1 MKNTENQ
8 IIAEAVARR
17 LPEAIRLSDSI
28 WDTPELCFDEHSS
41 AALQLEYFER
51 EGFRIERDL
60 AGIPTAFMA
69 EVGEGGPVIAF
80 LGEFDALPNLSQQ
93 AGVAHQAPVTPG
105 GNGHGCGH
113 NLLCGGTVLAVM
125 ALKDMLAA
133 NGVQATIRYY
143 GCPAEEGGSGKT
155 FMARAGA
162 FDDVDVAL
170 NWHPACFTAVKAYQS
185 LAVLRVKFRF
195 HGLAAHASAA
205 PHLGRSALD
214 AVELMNVGAN
224 YLREH
229 IPQGCQLHYAITN
242 AGGPFPN
249 VVQSEAEVIYYVRSE
264 SVVDAG
270 VLLKRL
276 EKVAQGAALMTETQM
291 EVVPDYSCS
300 NVVYNSVLDEL
311 LYEHVQRFGEVE
323 FDQND
328 CDFASELRR
337 SFSDEQIRYGI
348 EKFQAPISKEQL
360 FSDRIIPRAAQL
372 WSGSSDVGD
381 ASWVAPTTS
390 LYGACYAIG
399 TEFHTWQMV
408 AQGKSPSA
416 HKGMAHSAAI
426 MAATA
431 LDIVNQ
437 PKLIERA
444 KRELLE
450 KRGGVPYQSPIPD
463 TLLPPVVSKPMD
475 ARP

>member
-1 MKNTENQ
+1 MKNSDSQ
-8 IIAEAVARR
+8 LIQDAVAQR
-17 LPEAIRLSDSI
+17 LPEAIRISNGI
-28 WDTPELCFDEHSS
+28 WDTPELCFNEHAS
-41 AALQLEYFER
+41 AKLQLDYLER
-51 EGFRIERDL
+51 EGYRVQRDI

-69 EVGEGGPVIAF
+69 EVGDSGPIIAF

-93 AGVAHQAPVTPG
+93 AGVAHEQPVTPG
-105 GNGHGCGH
+105 ANGHGCGH
-113 NLLCGGTVLAVM
+113 NLLCGGTI
-125 ALKDMLAA
+125 LAA
-133 NGVQATIRYY
+133 TALHDVLSRNGLKARVRYY

-195 HGLAAHASAA
+195 HGRASHASAA

-229 IPQGCQLHYAITN
+229 IRQGCQLHYAITN

-249 VVQSEAEVIYYVRSE
+249 VVQSEAEVVYYIRSE
-264 SVVDAG
+264 SVVDAST
-270 VLLKRL
+270 LLKRV
-276 EKVAQGAALMTETQM
+276 EQVAQGAALMTETRV
-291 EVVPDYSCS
+291 ETVPDYSCS
-300 NVVYNSVLDEL
+300 NVVYNSTLDEL

-323 FDQND
+323 FDQD
-328 CDFASELRR
+328 DRDFAAELRR
-337 SFSDEQIRYGI
+337 SFSGEQIRYGI
-348 EKFQAPISKEQL
+348 EKFQAPVSPEET

-381 ASWVAPTTS
+381 VSWVTPTTS
-390 LYGACYAIG
+390 LYGACYTIG

-408 AQGKSPSA
+408 AQGKSSAA

-426 MAATA
+426 MVSAA
-431 LDIVNQ
+431 LDLIGQ
-437 PKLIERA
+437 PERIRRA
-444 KRELLE
+444 KEELLAV
-450 KRGGVPYQSPIPD
+450 RGGMPYECPIPES
-463 TLLPPVVSKPMD
+463 LKPPVG
-475 ARP
+475 